1 VNLLRDTS
9 WDALLAFAEFAEDGN
24 FTRAAERLHIS
35 QPALHTKI
43 SKLADALQAVL
54 YVRHGRNIEITEAGR
69 KVQRFAREMA
79 GAAQEFQGELLGA
92 KGTQPVVLAA
102 GEGSY
107 LYLLG
112 EAIHAHRTASKHPLR
127 LQTADRHAALDA
139 VISARAHL
147 GVASLGTLPADLVVK
162 PLTRVGQMLAIPSRH
177 PLASRRTIRLRDL
190 HGAEL
195 IVPPE
200 PRPHRTMLSRM
211 LQSERVEWNV
221 AVEATGWEL
230 MLEFVRLGLGMA
242 VVNACCRMPRGVVAR
257 PMPELPS
264 LEYFVFHL
272 DKPLS
277 KAAAELKQRLLAFG
291 DSWKKRNA

>member
-1 VNLLRDTS
+1 
-9 WDALLAFAEFAEDGN
+9 
-24 FTRAAERLHIS
+24 
-35 QPALHTKI
+35 
-43 SKLADALQAVL
+43 
-54 YVRHGRNIEITEAGR
+54 
-69 KVQRFAREMA
+69 
-79 GAAQEFQGELLGA
+79 
-92 KGTQPVVLAA
+92 
-102 GEGSY
+102 
-107 LYLLG
+107 
-112 EAIHAHRTASKHPLR
+112 
-127 LQTADRHAALDA
+127 
-139 VISARAHL
+139 
-147 GVASLGTLPADLVVK
+147 
-162 PLTRVGQMLAIPSRH
+162 
-177 PLASRRTIRLRDL
+177 
-190 HGAEL
+190 
-195 IVPPE
+195 
-200 PRPHRTMLSRM
+200 M